1 MMTKYFLEH
10 DKSEILAKNFLSI
23 DKFYYFIST
32 CKINL
37 NFRLSSIIVIK
48 RIKIFSDKIFQKDIR
63 IRISKNYWHYISNDE
78 KLKKDE
84 K

>member
-23 DKFYYFIST
+23 DKFYYFISI

-48 RIKIFSDKIFQKDIR
+48 RIKIFSNKIFQKDIR